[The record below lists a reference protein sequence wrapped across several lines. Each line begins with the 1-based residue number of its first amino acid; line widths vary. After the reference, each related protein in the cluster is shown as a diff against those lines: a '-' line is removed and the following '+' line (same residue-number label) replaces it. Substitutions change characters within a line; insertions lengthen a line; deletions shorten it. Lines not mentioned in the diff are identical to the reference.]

1 MQVNDTK
8 TVLSWKYKLKQSKRI
23 FGDLCKTL
31 SELNKVFSLPSLVFL
46 TLRLISSAFSLYVT
60 IYGSLRTDNAFIQ
73 ALAPACAV
81 SFTTGFLSILV
92 VLKGIE
98 TPILEFKHLRQK
110 IFSILNE
117 EPDIQMDDE
126 FEVRISKSGSHLYI
140 FLKINVAQLLPSRWI
155 ALHHRRLTNAVEA
168 IQRVERLLGEE
179 FITEHASSI
188 PIRFVVGFA
197 AVLMT
202 STGLLVVTMPM
213 YAMLLPPAFGIFSTI
228 VLFVASA
235 SINITTDKI
244 ELMKINAL
252 TFDYLCRASSE
263 LNSVFSIPVF
273 YILAIKFVT
282 VVSTAF
288 GYAYRFI
295 HTNDILDNAFLIYP
309 FLIVTESIRILILF
323 TSTDM
328 PVNQVRLLHERVS
341 ALSLSGFSKT
351 MAEKITMMTLLTQI
365 DEDRIHLSAAGLFKV
380 GVHLIPALSGAVVT
394 YMVILLQ
401 N

>member
-1 MQVNDTK
+1 MSVFEQLQPFVSLCQACGFVPYTIKRNSTTGK
-8 TVLSWKYKLKQSKRI
+8 FERTVGFLN
-23 FGDLCKTL
+23 GDLQDILSTDRTIPTTL
-31 SELNKVFSLPSLVFL
+31 IILTGISTSLFL
-46 TLRLISSAFSLYVT
+46 
-60 IYGSLRTDNAFIQ
+60 
-73 ALAPACAV
+73 
-81 SFTTGFLSILV
+81 
-92 VLKGIE
+92 
-98 TPILEFKHLRQK
+98 
-110 IFSILNE
+110 
-117 EPDIQMDDE
+117 
-126 FEVRISKSGSHLYI
+126 
-140 FLKINVAQLLPSRWI
+140 AQLLPSRWI
-155 ALHHRRLTNAVEA
+155 ALHHRHLTNAVEA

-197 AVLMT
+197 AVLMM
-202 STGLLVVTMPM
+202 STGVLVVTMPM

-244 ELMKINAL
+244 ELMKRNAL

-309 FLIVTESIRILILF
+309 FLIVTESIRIFILF

-365 DEDRIHLSAAGLFKV
+365 DEDRVHLSAVGLFKV
-380 GVHLIPALSGAVVT
+380 GVHLIPTLTGAVVT